1 MSVNFKSDAPLGEIL
16 IEFWQGLE
24 DDKGAR
30 AQLRRCKT
38 PEEVVMVPAFH
49 RLCRRVRP
57 LMKDERDG
65 WEMRIAAI
73 AGLLAHV
80 RKLDSRKTLAE
91 QMAEKRPGGD
101 SPTVSELR
109 FRRLLQRDRRDLF
122 AALVRVLGLLDKT
135 ANPFDLARSVYYWGD
150 NERKRWAFAYFP
162 NVPEKKSA

>member
-1 MSVNFKSDAPLGEIL
+1 MSVNFKPDAPLGQIL
-16 IEFWQGLE
+16 SEFWQGLE
-24 DDKGAR
+24 EDKGSR

-80 RKLDSRKTLAE
+80 RKLDARKTLAE
-91 QMAEKRPGGD
+91 KMALGD
-101 SPTVSELR
+101 TPAVSELR

-122 AALVRVLGLLDKT
+122 AALIRVLGLIDKM
-135 ANPFDLARSVYYWGD
+135 ANPFDLAQSVYYWGD
-150 NERKRWAFAYFP
+150 KERKRWAFAYF
-162 NVPEKKSA
+162 S

>member
-1 MSVNFKSDAPLGEIL
+1 MSVNFKADAPVGQIL
-16 IEFWQGLE
+16 TEFWQGLE
-24 DDKGAR
+24 ENKGSR

-38 PEEVVMVPAFH
+38 PQEVVMVSAFH
-49 RLCRRVRP
+49 RLCRRLRP
-57 LMKDERDG
+57 LMQGEREG

-80 RKLDSRKTLAE
+80 RKLDSRKTLAG

-101 SPTVSELR
+101 SPVVSELR
-109 FRRLLQRDRRDLF
+109 FRRLLQRDRQDLF
-122 AALVRVLGLLDKT
+122 AALVRILGLLDKA

-150 NERKRWAFAYFP
+150 QERKRWAFAYFP

>member
-1 MSVNFKSDAPLGEIL
+1 MSVKFEPDAPLGQIL
-16 IEFWQGLE
+16 NEFWQGLE
-24 DDKGAR
+24 EDKGSR

-38 PEEVVMVPAFH
+38 PEDVVMVSAFH
-49 RLCRRVRP
+49 RLCRRIRP
-57 LMKDERDG
+57 LMKGEREG

-91 QMAEKRPGGD
+91 QMAVGD
-101 SPTVSELR
+101 SPAVSELR
-109 FRRLLQRDRRDLF
+109 FRRLLQRDRQDLF
-122 AALVRVLGLLDKT
+122 GALIRVLSLLDKK

>member
-1 MSVNFKSDAPLGEIL
+1 MSVNFKPDAPLGEKL
-16 IEFWQGLE
+16 TEFWQELE
-24 DDKGAR
+24 EDKGAR

-49 RLCRRVRP
+49 RLCRHLRP
-57 LMKDERDG
+57 LMKHEREG

-101 SPTVSELR
+101 SPIVSELR
-109 FRRLLQRDRRDLF
+109 FRRLLQRDRQDLF
-122 AALVRVLGLLDKT
+122 TALIRVLGLLDKR
-135 ANPFDLARSVYYWGD
+135 ANPFDLARAVYYWGD
-150 NERKRWAFAYFP
+150 KERKRWAFAYF
-162 NVPEKKSA
+162 S

>member
-1 MSVNFKSDAPLGEIL
+1 MSVSFKVDAPLGQIL
-16 IEFWQGLE
+16 NEFWQGLE
-24 DDKGAR
+24 EDKGSR

-38 PEEVVMVPAFH
+38 PEQVVMEPAFH

-57 LMKDERDG
+57 LMKGEHDG

-80 RKLDSRKTLAE
+80 RRLDSRKTLAG

-101 SPTVSELR
+101 SPTVSEFR

-122 AALVRVLGLLDKT
+122 TALIRVLGLLDKK

-150 NERKRWAFAYFP
+150 GERKRWAFAYF
-162 NVPEKKSA
+162 S